1 MEELKK
7 GVTAH
12 VRNMQHQLPGV
23 LDIVGEI
30 IENEEEVS
38 HFYARV
44 LRLCVRRGTVACAH
58 ESIDSH
64 LFNSSQRHASTRVA
78 RYLMH
83 ICVF

>member
-1 MEELKK
+1 MEDLKK

-38 HFYARV
+38 HFGACV
-44 LRLCVRRGTVACAH
+44 LL
-58 ESIDSH
+58 
-64 LFNSSQRHASTRVA
+64 HA
-78 RYLMH
+78 LLG
-83 ICVF
+83 I